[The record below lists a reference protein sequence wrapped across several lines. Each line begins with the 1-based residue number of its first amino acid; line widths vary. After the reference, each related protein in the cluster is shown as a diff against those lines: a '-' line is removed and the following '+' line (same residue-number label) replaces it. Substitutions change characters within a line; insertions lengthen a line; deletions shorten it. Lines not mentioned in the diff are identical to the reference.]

1 MVDNRNH
8 LDIINKVG
16 PIQKMLTQIKNRCL
30 EIQTLTSGVGVVISS
45 KDLNECLEECCR
57 SLIKYGEIEMR
68 TRCEHLA
75 LSNVQYENLLYIKD
89 RQLLNLESKLRSAK
103 QEMNKIVNT
112 KVFSRGNNLI
122 YELDMT
128 NRQLR
133 LLKDNIFLLEK
144 NLTEKIRLCYD
155 RQLDETR
162 IQLTDIVKKFKD
174 HRETVKYS
182 IEANVR
188 QEINTIDQTM
198 KQKANIYKDLEQQ
211 TDKEKK
217 LDEFKSKQININNT
231 TINIDNVVV
240 MRDGSIAQTGGTQ
253 DPRLLEELE
262 TLKRNEQES
271 RQEVLRLQDLIRK
284 NRILNKFKEVLTAEK
299 HAFKIDN
306 LKQQLTSNTTLWEQL
321 AEGEKREKILK
332 QEIERAQQEIA
343 TQEKIIERLKDDIK
357 QEGREKQK
365 LLQYKNTKSKRLDEL
380 ETKAR
385 EFEVLSSVNLGKI
398 LQLLESKERKIT
410 AMS

>member
-1 MVDNRNH
+1 
-8 LDIINKVG
+8 
-16 PIQKMLTQIKNRCL
+16 
-30 EIQTLTSGVGVVISS
+30 
-45 KDLNECLEECCR
+45 
-57 SLIKYGEIEMR
+57 
-68 TRCEHLA
+68 
-75 LSNVQYENLLYIKD
+75 
-89 RQLLNLESKLRSAK
+89 
-103 QEMNKIVNT
+103 
-112 KVFSRGNNLI
+112 
-122 YELDMT
+122 
-128 NRQLR
+128 
-133 LLKDNIFLLEK
+133 
-144 NLTEKIRLCYD
+144 
-155 RQLDETR
+155 
-162 IQLTDIVKKFKD
+162 
-174 HRETVKYS
+174 
-182 IEANVR
+182 
-188 QEINTIDQTM
+188 M